1 MDSDPGLLGTFFGHQ
16 IAMKMFHFQTKSYG
30 AHKAVDAY
38 ADTFGNNF
46 DRFMEVAQGEL
57 GDLKSLKQLSLKV
70 NLVTDQTVMT
80 HLDVMI
86 EFLRAIELNG
96 EALSSELDGVRGEMV
111 AEIQKLKYLLR
122 KQ

>member
-1 MDSDPGLLGTFFGHQ
+1 MDDYSNLMGTFFGHQ
-16 IAMKMFHFQTKSYG
+16 IALKMFHFQTKRYG
-30 AHKAVDAY
+30 AHKAVDTY
-38 ADTFGNNF
+38 LDTFGNNF

-57 GDLKSLKQLSLKV
+57 GEFKVMKQISLKV
-70 NLVTDQTVMT
+70 NLVTDETVIT

-86 EFLRAIELNG
+86 DFLTKVESHG
-96 EALSSELDGVRGEMV
+96 DALSSELSGIRSEMV